1 MLRHLAVVA
10 VVAVVVLGVGVA
22 PTPAAPVYPVVTT
35 EVALSTATRAAGRA
49 TSGVVDA
56 APFALVALE
65 LPGEVAAEVRT
76 RRGDGGWA
84 PWTPMP
90 HMHDEGP
97 DPGSDEAVA
106 ANPHEGTHPLFTGA
120 ADQLQVRV
128 DGGLE
133 GTTAIL
139 LDPFGRDRSATQR
152 AIDTAMASWRGEPR
166 DRAHAADAP
175 PIVSRAGWGADE
187 SIVVGLPGQA
197 RQLDR
202 MFVHHTVGANG
213 YSQDQSPGI
222 VRAIQAYHVNDRGW
236 SDIGYNFLVDRF
248 GTIYEGRAGGIDQ
261 AVIGAQAGGFNTGSS
276 GVALMGTYTSATPS
290 AEATAAIAELVAWK
304 AGVHHFDPLGMG
316 EAVSGGSSRYE
327 EGVVVTLPNLAGH
340 RDVSSTTCPGDGPYA
355 LLDQMRTVSREAAG
369 DLIVEHSADL
379 LRTRVI
385 RGDPDADAVTM
396 QARLDPPGPWTIE
409 VYDPDGDTVHSASGE
424 GAQARTTMAMTGD
437 EWMLGDYQWAV
448 TSPGRTTAFEHLA
461 LEPPVIADA
470 TPSTP
475 LALVDDDGGVRTPVA
490 FTATLWRDAAWT
502 LELHDPD
509 GDLAH
514 RQEGVGEAMH
524 TSWAG
529 PVAVPG
535 TWTWTVRAEDASPV
549 GGQLEVRHDV
559 LDRVADTDDPAV
571 AARQISARTFADGG
585 ASHAVVARADLF
597 ADALAGGPLAG
608 TDGPLL
614 LTDPTSLDPAV
625 AAELERVLQPD
636 APIFVL
642 GGTAAVSADVADQL
656 ATIGPVQRLA
666 GTSRVATAA
675 AIAEVVV
682 ARTGADTALVA
693 RAGPDDVFPWA
704 DALAGGAY
712 GAWAGLP
719 LLITDSDDLSPE
731 TATALDDL
739 DIVHT
744 LVLGGEAAIAP
755 SVTDVLPDPRRL
767 AGPDRS
773 ATAAQVAARWAAEAA
788 VSDVVLASGYGDSAW
803 AWALTAAPLSA
814 RTGAPLLL
822 TSPDSLSPATADA
835 LSALGV
841 TGGVVVGPA
850 GLVAEAVSLAASDV
864 IVGR

>member
-1 MLRHLAVVA
+1 MLRHLAVVT

-22 PTPAAPVYPVVTT
+22 PSPAAPMYPVVTT
-35 EVALSTATRAAGRA
+35 EVALTTATRAAGRA

-76 RRGDGGWA
+76 RRGDGEWS

-97 DPGSDEAVA
+97 DPGSAEAAA
-106 ANPHEGTHPLFTGA
+106 ANPREGTHPLFTGA
-120 ADQLQVRV
+120 ADQLQVRA

-139 LDPFGRDRSATQR
+139 LDPFGLDRSPAER
-152 AIDTAMASWRGEPR
+152 ALDTAMASWRGQPR
-166 DRAHAADAP
+166 DTAHAADAP

-187 SIVVGLPGQA
+187 SLVDAAPGQA

-213 YSQDQSPGI
+213 YSQDQAPGI

-248 GTIYEGRAGGIDQ
+248 GTIYEGRVGGIDQ

-276 GVALMGTYTSATPS
+276 GVALMGTYTAATPS
-290 AEATAAIAELVAWK
+290 AEATAAIAALVAWK
-304 AGVHHFDPLGMG
+304 AGVHHFDPLGSG

-327 EGVVVTLPNLAGH
+327 AGVVVTLPNLSGH

-369 DLIVEHSADL
+369 DLIVDHASDL

-385 RGDPDADAVTM
+385 RGDPDADAVTL
-396 QARLDPPGPWTIE
+396 QARLDPPGAWTIE
-409 VYDPDGDTVHSASGE
+409 VYDPDGETVHSASGE
-424 GAQARTTMAMTGD
+424 GAQARTTMALSGD
-437 EWMLGDYQWAV
+437 GWRLGDYQWAV
-448 TSPGRTTAFEHLA
+448 TSPGRTTAFEHVA

-470 TPSTP
+470 TASAD
-475 LALVDDDGGVRTPVA
+475 LALVDDDGAVRTPVS
-490 FTATLWRDAAWT
+490 FSATLWRDAAWT
-502 LELHDPD
+502 LELRDPG
-509 GDLAH
+509 GDVVH
-514 RQEGVGEAMH
+514 RQDGVGATMQA
-524 TSWAG
+524 TWAG

-535 TWTWTVRAEDASPV
+535 TWTWTVAAEDAVPV
-549 GGQLEVRHDV
+549 QRSLEVRHDV
-559 LDRVADTDDPAV
+559 LDRVADTDEPAV
-571 AARQISARTFADGG
+571 AARLISARTFADGE
-585 ASHAVVARADLF
+585 ASHAVVARDDLF

-608 TDGPLL
+608 ADGPLL

-625 AAELERVLQPD
+625 AAELQRVLQPG
-636 APIFVL
+636 APILVL
-642 GGTAAVSADVADQL
+642 GGTAAISEDVADQL

-675 AIAEVVV
+675 AIAAAVV
-682 ARTGADTALVA
+682 ARTGADTALIA

-719 LLITDSDDLSPE
+719 LLVTDTDALSPD
-731 TATALDDL
+731 TARALDDL
-739 DIVHT
+739 GIDHT
-744 LVLGGEAAIAP
+744 LVLGGEAAVAP
-755 SVTDVLPDPRRL
+755 AVVDALPDPRRL
-767 AGPDRS
+767 SGPDRS
-773 ATAAQVAARWAAEAA
+773 ATAAQVAIRWGEEAP
-788 VSDVVLASGYGDSAW
+788 VTEVVLASGFGDSAW
-803 AWALTAAPLSA
+803 AWALVAAPMSA
-814 RTGAPLLL
+814 RSGAPLLL
-822 TSPDSLSPATADA
+822 TAPETLSPATADA
-835 LSALGV
+835 LAALGV

-864 IVGR
+864 IVGG